1 MIKTVRENA
10 AQRGRSAS
18 DDVLQRLLR
27 KGHLGRRVNAARS
40 QRPCG
45 FHWTGQPVRRPGAGT
60 VLAAL
65 AALSDAD
72 ACVFDPPLSTD
83 TATPLCCPRRLSPPS
98 VRRDVAGGSSRRA
111 RKMKG
116 IGSRK
121 KASLQQEAACLAPLS
136 SLHGSPLRDL

>member
-72 ACVFDPPLSTD
+72 ACVFDPPALHRHSYSS
-83 TATPLCCPRRLSPPS
+83 LLSPPS
-98 VRRDVAGGSSRRA
+98 V
-111 RKMKG
+111 
-116 IGSRK
+116 
-121 KASLQQEAACLAPLS
+121 ASQCP
-136 SLHGSPLRDL
+136 